1 MNHLL
6 VAPYSSPLIYLAVFV
21 TLFILELI
29 YFRIAD
35 KYDIIDQPNGRSSH
49 TRVTLLGGGIIFW
62 FAAVLSVPL
71 HISAETIWFF
81 VGITLISGVSFIDD
95 LVSLGAKRRLA
106 VHFIAISCAFIATE
120 VFSLYPWWAIV
131 ISYIVF
137 IGIINVYN
145 FMDGINGITSLYTIS
160 VLLSLQYV
168 NLFMHPFVLPDLIW
182 YPLIA
187 CIILLIFNFREHA
200 KCFPGDVGS
209 ITIAFWIVSLFL
221 LLTLKTSNLVWFG
234 FLMVYGV
241 DGVGTIVHRI
251 YLGENISLPHRIH
264 LFQLLS
270 NERGIAQRKVS
281 VFYFILQL
289 IVSALIILLY
299 PIVGW
304 WVFIGTLLVLLIAYG
319 WKFKLMQKHGLRIK
333 RNEEPTTVYLD

>member
-6 VAPYSSPLIYLAVFV
+6 VAPYSSLLIYLAVFV

-29 YFRIAD
+29 YFRIAE
-35 KYDIIDQPNGRSSH
+35 KYDIIDHPNGRSSH
-49 TRVTLLGGGIIFW
+49 TRATIIGGGVIFW
-62 FAAVLSVPL
+62 FAAVLYVPL

-81 VGITLISGVSFIDD
+81 VGVTLIAFVSFIDD
-95 LVSLGAKRRLA
+95 LISLGAKRRLV
-106 VHFIAISCAFIATE
+106 VHFMAISCAFIATE
-120 VFSLYPWWAIV
+120 VFNLYPWWAII
-131 ISYIVF
+131 ISYFVF

-168 NLFMHPFVLPDLIW
+168 NLFMQPFVLPDLIW

-187 CIILLIFNFREHA
+187 CVVLLTFNFREHA

-221 LLTLKTSNLVWFG
+221 LLTLKTNNLVWFG

-251 YLGENISLPHRIH
+251 YLRENIMRPHRIH
-264 LFQLLS
+264 FFQILS

-281 VFYFILQL
+281 LIYFGIQL
-289 IVSALIILLY
+289 IVSALLIWLY
-299 PIVGW
+299 PIIGW
-304 WVFIGTLLVLLIAYG
+304 WVFAGTLLVLLIAYG
-319 WKFKLMQKHGLRIK
+319 WKFKLMKQYGLRVY
-333 RNEEPTTVYLD
+333 RWEEPTTVYND